1 MLIFLIL
8 IRFSSKFFIK
18 CEYLYQY
25 EFFFIILN
33 RFSVI
38 IIIII
43 IIMLF
48 KLYIRLDKEIRT
60 NSSFINI
67 FKKRFVKR
75 ECYYLDLN
83 YLFCFSNPSFNP
95 FIITLEYLGFL

>member
-1 MLIFLIL
+1 MN
-8 IRFSSKFFIK
+8 S
-18 CEYLYQY
+18 
-25 EFFFIILN
+25 FFIILN
-33 RFSVI
+33 RFSV
-38 IIIII
+38 II

-48 KLYIRLDKEIRT
+48 KLYIRLDKIRT

>member
-1 MLIFLIL
+1 MNIYINMN
-8 IRFSSKFFIK
+8 S
-18 CEYLYQY
+18 
-25 EFFFIILN
+25 FFIILN

-38 IIIII
+38 II
-43 IIMLF
+43 MLF
-48 KLYIRLDKEIRT
+48 KLYIILDKEIRT